1 MKAKT
6 LYLLLCVLGT
16 ALPYWQFIPWV
27 VAHHGVP
34 IPFFINEL
42 FSTRIGSFF
51 GMDVLVSAIV
61 LIVFGRVEASRL
73 EIKHRWLAAPALVL
87 VGVSL
92 AFPLFL
98 YLREASL
105 ERRGSL
111 SPVSE
116 SD

>member
-6 LYLLLCVLGT
+6 LYLLLCFVGI

-34 IPFFINEL
+34 IPFFVDEL

-51 GMDVLVSAIV
+51 GMDVLVSALV
-61 LIVFGRVEASRL
+61 LVVFGRVEASRL
-73 EIKHRWLAAPALVL
+73 EIKHRWLAAPALIL

-98 YLREASL
+98 YLREVSL
-105 ERRGSL
+105 ERRNSL
-111 SPVSE
+111 SSASA